1 MILRST
7 GWDGPAPSAG
17 DVLLDPD
24 GAAAVVE
31 SVAAGPGAG
40 QWRIEARPVS
50 TFAWSVPFLDDARP

>member
-7 GWDGPAPSAG
+7 GWSGPAPSVGA
-17 DVLLDPD
+17 VLVDPD
-24 GAAAVVE
+24 GATAVVE

-50 TFAWSVPFLDDARP
+50 SFAWSVPFPVDARP